1 MSYGAVNDNTHNK
14 DADATVGFRESHLEL
29 DGREMELRQNTEVD
43 SEELG
48 QNTEELQYAEDTGS
62 KGDIPK
68 VGMTF
73 GSLEELY
80 EFYWRYAEKEGFG
93 VIKQSCGKGLNG
105 ELKYQTFSCDRAG
118 KASNNGKNHQ
128 KRINR
133 PTKRNGCSARVCASI
148 GQNGQWK
155 VNKVVLQHTHEL
167 IPYSSQLLRHHRV
180 IAQHR
185 KRNLEIN
192 DIASIQPCKSVRAM
206 VHEGGGHENTTFV
219 SKDCRNHIDNA
230 RRINLNGDDGKMMP
244 SSDAYKKLYE
254 DRTYLFNMLRSEV
267 RKMFGR
273 LPTLLD
279 PSIFKSIILIAD
291 DPLSTLVDLFETE
304 IEENNYSTPNNSQAY
319 LRDNNKS

>member
-1 MSYGAVNDNTHNK
+1 MSYGVVNGNSHNK
-14 DADATVGFRESHLEL
+14 GADATISFHESHLEPN
-29 DGREMELRQNTEVD
+29 GKEMDSAQSVEVSSEDLGPNTQQSQRDE
-43 SEELG
+43 
-48 QNTEELQYAEDTGS
+48 NTAD
-62 KGDIPK
+62 KGDVPK
-68 VGMTF
+68 VGMAF
-73 GSLEELY
+73 GTLEDLF
-80 EFYWRYAEKEGFG
+80 EFYWKFAEKEGFG

-118 KASNNGKNHQ
+118 KASNNGKNRQ
-128 KRINR
+128 KPR

-148 GQNGQWK
+148 GPNGKWK

-192 DIASIQPCKSVRAM
+192 DVACIQPCKSARATEVGAHDNM
-206 VHEGGGHENTTFV
+206 TSS
-219 SKDCRNHIDNA
+219 SKDSRNHIEIS
-230 RRINLNGDDGKMMP
+230 RRINLNGDDAKVLP
-244 SSDAYKKLYE
+244 SPDAYKKLYE
-254 DRTYLFNMLRSEV
+254 DRTCLLNMLRNEV

-304 IEENNYSTPNNSQAY
+304 IEENNYSPPNSGQTF
-319 LRDNNKS
+319 LRDDTKT